1 MISKLSLPSVIQDQK
16 KLTDFLHQMWLI
28 RFFDE
33 KVDEFFAKGL
43 IHGTTHL
50 AVGQE
55 ATAVGA
61 CALLTDEDKITS
73 THRGHGHCIAKGAQA
88 DRMMAE
94 LFGRETGYCKG
105 KGGSMHIADLDKGNL
120 GANGIVGGGIP
131 IAVGAA
137 LTSKMKNLGYVT
149 VSFFGDGATNE
160 GSFHEALNM
169 ASIWDL
175 PVIFFCENNQYG
187 MSGPVKEMVNIE
199 NIADRAG
206 SYGIPGVVVD
216 GNDLFAVIE
225 VMAQAIERAKKGEG
239 PTLIEAKTYRYK
251 GHSKSDAKKYR
262 TRDEEMDWRNNR
274 DAIARYKALLIEE
287 GILTE
292 EQANAIEQQA
302 KKEIEDAVVFAEK
315 SPMPS
320 LSTLEEDVFA

>member
-1 MISKLSLPSVIQDQK
+1 MTTAWELPKMITEQKLVEL
-16 KLTDFLHQMWLI
+16 LHQMWVI

-50 AVGQE
+50 CVGQE
-55 ATAVGA
+55 ATAAGA
-61 CALLTDEDKITS
+61 IAVLQPTDKITS
-73 THRGHGHCIAKGAQA
+73 THRGHGHCIAKGA
-88 DRMMAE
+88 DVNKMMAE

-105 KGGSMHIADLDKGNL
+105 KGGSMHIADVEKGNL

-137 LTSKMKNLGYVT
+137 LTSQMKKLGYVT
-149 VSFFGDGATNE
+149 ISFFGDGASNE
-160 GSFHEALNM
+160 GSFHESLNM
-169 ASIWDL
+169 ASIWKL

-187 MSGPVKEMVNIE
+187 MSGPVTEMVNIE
-199 NIADRAG
+199 NIADRSKA
-206 SYGIPGVVVD
+206 YGIPGVVVD
-216 GNDLFAVIE
+216 GNDLLAVMNAVAE
-225 VMAQAIERAKKGEG
+225 AAERARRGEG

-262 TRDEEMDWRNNR
+262 TRDEELDWRKNR
-274 DAIARYKALLIEE
+274 DCIKRLQDVLIEK
-287 GILTE
+287 GLLTQ
-292 EQANAIEQQA
+292 EQAKEIEQQA
-302 KKEIEDAVVFAEK
+302 KKEIEEAVVFAEK

-320 LSTLEEDVFA
+320 LDTLEEDVYA

>member
-1 MISKLSLPSVIQDQK
+1 MIANLKLPTSINEEKLP
-16 KLTDFLHQMWLI
+16 KLLHQMWLI

-50 AVGQE
+50 CVGQE

-61 CALLTDEDKITS
+61 CAVLEDRDKITS
-73 THRGHGHCIAKGAQA
+73 THRGHGHCIAKGAEPN
-88 DRMMAE
+88 RMMAE

-105 KGGSMHIADLDKGNL
+105 KGGSMHIADVEKGNL

-131 IAVGAA
+131 IAVGSA

-149 VSFFGDGATNE
+149 VSFFGDGASNE
-160 GSFHEALNM
+160 GSFHEAVNM
-169 ASIWDL
+169 ASIWKL

-187 MSGPVKEMVNIE
+187 MSGPVKEMVNIK
-199 NIADRAG
+199 NIAERAA
-206 SYGIPGVVVD
+206 SYGISGVVVD
-216 GNDLFAVIE
+216 GNDIFTIMNVMTEAV
-225 VMAQAIERAKKGEG
+225 ERARNGEG
-239 PTLIEAKTYRYK
+239 PTLIEAMTYRWK

-262 TRDEEMDWRNNR
+262 TREEEMDWRTNR
-274 DAIARYKALLIEE
+274 DPIKRLEQVLITEGLITGEHARE
-287 GILTE
+287 
-292 EQANAIEQQA
+292 IEQWA
-302 KKEIEDAVVFAEK
+302 KKEIEDAVEFAEK

-320 LSTLEEDVFA
+320 LDSLLEDVFA